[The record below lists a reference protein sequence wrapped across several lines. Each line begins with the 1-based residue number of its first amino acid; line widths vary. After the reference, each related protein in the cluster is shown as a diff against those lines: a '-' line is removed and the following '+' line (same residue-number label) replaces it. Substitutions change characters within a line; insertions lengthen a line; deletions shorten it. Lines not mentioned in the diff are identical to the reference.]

1 MDQRAQFYLYI
12 PQGRIQRGGRGCQSA
27 PNIFL
32 ILDKVEEEEKKKE
45 EKENERRE
53 EEEEEEINSL
63 NPTLR

>member
-1 MDQRAQFYLYI
+1 MNGSEGFYLYI
-12 PQGRIQRGGRGCQSA
+12 PQGRIQRGGNRCQSA

-53 EEEEEEINSL
+53 EEEEEINSL